1 MDDIEECGAGG
12 VGDFGGV
19 FAGEA
24 EADVVLGKKDV
35 ADAGEVFGFVVADPE
50 ELGEGEAGED
60 GVGGEAD
67 DVVAAEGGVDVIN
80 LDLGALVAP
89 DEGGADDGVGFIEK
103 GEAVHLA
110 GEADARDLIARD
122 AGLGE
127 DAADGRLGG
136 IPPVFGALFGPER
149 AVHDDVFVGGGEA
162 VGDLAFGV
170 EEEGAGAAGADVDA
184 EPEHKRRC

>member
-1 MDDIEECGAGG
+1 MDDVEECGAGG

-67 DVVAAEGGVDVIN
+67 DVVAAEGGVDVID
-80 LDLGALVAP
+80 LDLRALVAP
-89 DEGGADDGVGFIEK
+89 DEGGADDGVGFIEEC
-103 GEAVHLA
+103 EAVHLA

-127 DAADGRLGG
+127 DTADGGLGG